1 MRNIVILLSIICLYS
16 TVNASEVSDWFEKE
30 SNQFLEIINNNEG
43 TESENYKKYKLFV
56 NKNFAIKSIAYGLIG
71 ENIIE
76 KNSKNELSLYVD
88 VFTDYLIKT
97 IYKLANSSSS
107 SSITLKD
114 VDIKGNIYIIKSEIS
129 DKNPLQVSYW
139 KVIDTGSSF
148 KIIDVIV
155 ENTSYFVT
163 KKSEFNKI
171 LRKNRGSLKALIS
184 EIEKIK

>member
-1 MRNIVILLSIICLYS
+1 MRSLLILFSIIFSFSNLQ
-16 TVNASEVSDWFEKE
+16 ASEVSEWFEKE

-43 TESENYKKYKLFV
+43 TENENYENYKYFI

-71 ENIIE
+71 ENIINKSSE
-76 KNSKNELSLYVD
+76 NELSLYLD

-97 IYKLANSSSS
+97 IYKLANSNSS
-107 SSITLKD
+107 SSIILKD
-114 VDIKGNIYIIKSEIS
+114 VDIKDNIYIVKSIIS
-129 DKNPLQVSYW
+129 DKKSSANLYW

-171 LRKNRGSLKALIS
+171 LRKNRGSLEALII
-184 EIEKIK
+184 EIQKI

>member
-1 MRNIVILLSIICLYS
+1 MRTLLILFCIFFSFSHLQ
-16 TVNASEVSDWFEKE
+16 ASEVSEWFKKE

-43 TESENYKKYKLFV
+43 TENENYENYKYFI

-71 ENIIE
+71 ENIIN
-76 KNSKNELSLYVD
+76 KSSKNELSLYLD

-97 IYKLANSSSS
+97 IYKLANSNSS
-107 SSITLKD
+107 SSIILKD
-114 VDIKGNIYIIKSEIS
+114 VDIKDNIYIVKSIIS
-129 DKNPLQVSYW
+129 DKKSSANLYW

-171 LRKNRGSLKALIS
+171 LRKNRGSLGALII
-184 EIEKIK
+184 EIQKI